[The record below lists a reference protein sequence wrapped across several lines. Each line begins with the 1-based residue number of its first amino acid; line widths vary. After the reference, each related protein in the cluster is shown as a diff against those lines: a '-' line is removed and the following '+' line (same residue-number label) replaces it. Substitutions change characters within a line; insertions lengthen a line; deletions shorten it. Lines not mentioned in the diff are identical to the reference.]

1 MDITTIRF
9 VSKILPSDFIN
20 MRTDY
25 SIEIYDIK
33 QKKTIIFR
41 STDSLF
47 MRMKKYVKTK

>member
-1 MDITTIRF
+1 MDVTTIRF

-33 QKKTIIFR
+33 QKKNDYF
-41 STDSLF
+41 S
-47 MRMKKYVKTK
+47 